1 MQLLDSTI
9 KIRLHFWALGL
20 FSFSCAK
27 FNFIFKMV
35 LLSVSVTNM
44 AIMRVPKKKKKEEE
58 RKKEKKMMLFSWHV
72 EGSF

>member
-1 MQLLDSTI
+1 MQLRLDYTFGPS
-9 KIRLHFWALGL
+9 GL
-20 FSFSCAK
+20 FLFSCTK
-27 FNFIFKMV
+27 FNFVFKMV

-44 AIMRVPKKKKKEEE
+44 AIMRVPKKKKKKEEEE

>member
-20 FSFSCAK
+20 ISFSCAK

-35 LLSVSVTNM
+35 LLYVSVTNM
-44 AIMRVPKKKKKEEE
+44 AIMRVPKKKKKKKKE
-58 RKKEKKMMLFSWHV
+58 RKKRK
-72 EGSF
+72 

>member
-1 MQLLDSTI
+1 
-9 KIRLHFWALGL
+9 
-20 FSFSCAK
+20 
-27 FNFIFKMV
+27 MV

-44 AIMRVPKKKKKEEE
+44 AIMRVPKKKKKKEEEE

>member
-35 LLSVSVTNM
+35 LLSVSVTNL
-44 AIMRVPKKKKKEEE
+44 AIMRVQKKKKK
-58 RKKEKKMMLFSWHV
+58 KKEKKMMLFSWHV